1 MQEIHLRA
9 KNEIK
14 IKKHFTISLK
24 NTIILLQ
31 NITKHYKTRRT
42 QEMTNEEIIQNAK
55 KSLGMGEFEPLH
67 TFQKWKEMGF
77 KVKKG
82 EHAVTCTKLWKPKAK
97 KFTDENGEE
106 KVENN
111 FFLTKAY
118 LFKLNQV
125 ERITPTN

>member
-1 MQEIHLRA
+1 
-9 KNEIK
+9 
-14 IKKHFTISLK
+14 
-24 NTIILLQ
+24 
-31 NITKHYKTRRT
+31 
-42 QEMTNEEIIQNAK
+42 MTNEEIIQNTK
-55 KSLGMGEFEPLH
+55 KALGMGEFEPLH

-111 FFLTKAY
+111 FFLAKAY

-125 ERITPTN
+125 ERINQNSEPLMN

>member
-1 MQEIHLRA
+1 MYT
-9 KNEIK
+9 
-14 IKKHFTISLK
+14 TI
-24 NTIILLQ
+24 TIYTCKCTQCVVYYTRKLQ
-31 NITKHYKTRRT
+31 NITKYYKTWR
-42 QEMTNEEIIQNAK
+42 N
-55 KSLGMGEFEPLH
+55 

-97 KFTDENGEE
+97 KYTDTNGEE

-111 FFLTKAY
+111 FFLARAY

-125 ERITPTN
+125 ERIAPTN

>member
-1 MQEIHLRA
+1 MP
-9 KNEIK
+9 NE
-14 IKKHFTISLK
+14 T
-24 NTIILLQ
+24 T
-31 NITKHYKTRRT
+31 
-42 QEMTNEEIIQNAK
+42 IQNTQ
-55 KSLGMGEFEPLH
+55 KSLGMGELEPLH
-67 TFQKWKEMGF
+67 TFQKWKDMGF

-82 EHAVTCTKLWKPKAK
+82 EHAVTCTKLWKPKSK
-97 KFTDENGEE
+97 KYTDTNGEE